1 MDALTCLT
9 SRQSMPPRLLAE
21 PVPTAGDLD
30 EIFRSAMSAPDHGAV
45 RPWRFLIIQG
55 EARERLGDVFA
66 DAMARREPE
75 ADAEALEKA
84 RAKPLRAPMLIAVLA
99 EIVEDHPKAPVVE
112 QILAA
117 GAASQNML
125 NAIHAKGYGGILLSG
140 ANCYDDHVK
149 AALGLAP
156 KDAII
161 GFIYVGTPSGES
173 PVKQRPEPAPFV
185 RDWHGPDVQAAA
197 E

>member
-9 SRQSMPPRLLAE
+9 SRQSMPPRLLSE
-21 PVPTAGDLD
+21 PVPDAADLD

-55 EARERLGDVFA
+55 EARQRLGDVFA
-66 DAMARREPE
+66 DAMARREPD
-75 ADAEALEKA
+75 ADAETLEKA

-140 ANCYDDHVK
+140 ANCYDDRVK

-161 GFIYVGTPSGES
+161 GFIYVGTPSGEG
-173 PVKQRPEPAPFV
+173 PVKQRPDPAPFV
-185 RDWHGPDVQAAA
+185 RDWQGPDIRAAA